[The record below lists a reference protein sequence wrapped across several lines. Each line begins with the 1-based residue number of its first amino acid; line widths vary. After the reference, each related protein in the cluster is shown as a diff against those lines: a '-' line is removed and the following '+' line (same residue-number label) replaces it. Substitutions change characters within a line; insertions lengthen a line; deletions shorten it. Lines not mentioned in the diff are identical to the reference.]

1 MRPRR
6 FREYSH
12 SVLGLESIW
21 CDSSIIDSGIH
32 LRLIF
37 PPSIIDRNGRGDR
50 DVCPLSFGSET
61 CGFWREPTCVSP
73 STVCLAWWKMPELP
87 EVEIIVRDLRPE
99 IIGRSIVGI
108 QTDWPKYFIFPS
120 SEARFRTCVMGKAI
134 TAVDRRGKNILI
146 SLMGDYL
153 LLIHQK
159 ISGRLMVG
167 NWERRP
173 ENEAGG
179 TPHSLWQPISC
190 PQGPLAPR
198 GRFIHLLF
206 DLDDGRQLGLSDLRK
221 FAKALCSKREVI
233 LNRPE
238 IRQLGPEPLDP
249 QFTLAKFK
257 QLFAGRK
264 GRIKQML
271 MNPNFIAGIGNIYSD
286 EILYAAGIHPLSP
299 LANLQDRQLKALY
312 GSIKKVLKKAVRMRG
327 TGMEGGT
334 AGAEQGYD
342 KIRMVYQRKE
352 CPRGHQIQ
360 RIRIGG
366 RSARFCPVEQTL
378 F

>member
-1 MRPRR
+1 
-6 FREYSH
+6 
-12 SVLGLESIW
+12 
-21 CDSSIIDSGIH
+21 
-32 LRLIF
+32 
-37 PPSIIDRNGRGDR
+37 
-50 DVCPLSFGSET
+50 
-61 CGFWREPTCVSP
+61 
-73 STVCLAWWKMPELP
+73 MPELP
-87 EVEIIVRDLRPE
+87 EVEMIVRDLR
-99 IIGRSIVGI
+99 SKIVGRRI
-108 QTDWPKYFIFPS
+108 LGVQTDWPKYFRLPS
-120 SEARFRTCVMGKAI
+120 SEARFRACITGKVI
-134 TAVDRRGKNILI
+134 TAVDRRSKNVLI
-146 SLMGDYL
+146 SLTGDYL

-159 ISGRLMVG
+159 ISGRLLVG
-167 NWERRP
+167 NWERRSDSQ
-173 ENEAGG
+173 
-179 TPHSLWQPISC
+179 TPHSLWQPVSPPRGSTV
-190 PQGPLAPR
+190 PQ

-221 FAKALCSKREVI
+221 FAKALCGKREVI
-233 LNRPE
+233 LDRPE

-249 QFTLAKFK
+249 QFTLARFK

-286 EILYAAGIHPLSP
+286 EILYAAGIHPLSL

-360 RIRIGG
+360 RIRIVG